1 MKRSTLL
8 TAGVLAAL
16 GGFLLWSTLASQR
29 HECTVAV
36 TYRGHAD
43 TATASAETE
52 QDARRQAQTTACGTL
67 AAGMSES
74 IACDNTPP
82 DFTECRTL

>member
-8 TAGVLAAL
+8 TVGVLAAL
-16 GGFLLWSTLASQR
+16 AGFLLWSTLSSQR
-29 HECTVAV
+29 HECTVTV
-36 TYRGHAD
+36 TFKGS
-43 TATASAETE
+43 TNKATASAETE
-52 QDARRQAQTTACGTL
+52 QDARRQAQNTACGTI

-82 DFTECRTL
+82 DSTECRTL

>member
-36 TYRGHAD
+36 TYHGRAD

-82 DFTECRTL
+82 DLTECRTL